1 MSTYKYLIVE
11 DQLDSIQLLIS
22 RLKKYRNRLE
32 PLGIAR
38 TGHEAV
44 DMIQKLDPDLV
55 FMDIA
60 LPNYDGFEV
69 LKAFEKPRFQV
80 IFASGFDGRDNLKRA
95 VKTAALDFISKP
107 FLPDEIDEA
116 IQRFLDLA
124 DKEDS
129 LRIEHFLKFKS
140 ARDLDRI
147 VLPLFKTYKVIL
159 FEEIVHIE
167 ARRGSYVIFCATD
180 GNQYIA
186 TKSMRYYED
195 LLPTSIFFRSHKSH
209 VINLFM
215 IDSVD
220 TGNGGLVYMKD
231 GSTVPVA
238 FRRKAEL
245 LRVLKAVTGLSP
257 DNLEEP
263 MN

>member
-1 MSTYKYLIVE
+1 MKYKYLIVE

-22 RLKKYRNRLE
+22 RLKRYKNRLE

-80 IFASGFDGRDNLKRA
+80 IFASGFDGRGNLKRA
-95 VKTAALDFISKP
+95 VKTSALDFISKP
-107 FLPDEIDEA
+107 FTPDEIDEA
-116 IQRFLDLA
+116 VQRFLDLA
-124 DKEDS
+124 DKDSS

-140 ARDLDRI
+140 QRELDRI
-147 VLPLFKTYKVIL
+147 VLPLFKTYKVVL
-159 FEEIVHIE
+159 FDEIVHIE

-220 TGNGGLVYMKD
+220 TGNGGMVYMKD
-231 GSTVPVA
+231 GSTIPVA

-245 LRVLKAVTGLSP
+245 LRALKAATGLSP
-257 DNLEEP
+257 ESHEEP
-263 MN
+263 EN